1 MEPAGVEVPILWRG
15 RRARAFVPTVLAE
28 RDLELGAETVALAA
42 RARASVEHG
51 AESMPEDY
59 AALARLLLRAEG
71 VASSFIEGV
80 TAPVVDIV
88 LAEAGNDGGSAAA
101 WVAANLAAVTE
112 ALEEAHAGPLT
123 VDSLCR
129 WHRTLMTGSPTPSRH
144 VGVVRDE
151 QGWIGGTSPLDAHL
165 VTPPP
170 ERVPDLLDDLVAYVN
185 RTDVDPVSQAAIA
198 HAQFEV
204 IHPFADGNGRVG
216 RVLIAWVLVR
226 RLSLVTPPPV
236 STRIAADVGG
246 YSSGLVLFRLG
257 DHERWVQ
264 WFAEAVS
271 GAGRAQEELVAA
283 VQELRH
289 TWAERLSG
297 PREGGRRLRSNA
309 AAWRALD
316 LLPRYLVLTG
326 PVVAVELGIP
336 LKSARAAL
344 RDLAAAGVLVEHGTV
359 QADGPGRPR
368 RLFTSPELLGLAGS
382 NPLRGKDSESRGSM

>member
-1 MEPAGVEVPILWRG
+1 LALDAGTI
-15 RRARAFVPTVLAE
+15 AR
-28 RDLELGAETVALAA
+28 AA
-42 RARASVEHG
+42 RAQAAVEHG
-51 AESMPEDY
+51 AEAMPEDY

-88 LAEAGNDGGSAAA
+88 LAETDDRAGPSAAV

-112 ALEEAHAGPLT
+112 ALEEAHAGSLS

-170 ERVPDLLDDLVAYVN
+170 EHVPDLLDDLVAYVN
-185 RTDVDPVSQAAIA
+185 RTDVHPVSQAALA
-198 HAQFEV
+198 HAQFEL

-216 RVLIAWVLVR
+216 RVLIAWILVR

-236 STRIAADVGG
+236 STRITADVGG

-257 DHERWVQ
+257 EHDRWVQ
-264 WFAEAVS
+264 WFADAVS
-271 GAGRAQEELVAA
+271 GAGRAQQELVTA
-283 VQELRH
+283 VRELQRA
-289 TWAERLSG
+289 WAERLAA
-297 PREGGRRLRSNA
+297 PRTGARRLRSNA
-309 AAWRALD
+309 AAWRVLE
-316 LLPRYLVLTG
+316 LLPRHLVLTA
-326 PVVAVELGIP
+326 PDVAPELGIP
-336 LKSARAAL
+336 LKSASAAL
-344 RDLAAAGVLVEHGTV
+344 HDLVAANVLVEHGTV
-359 QADGPGRPR
+359 QPPGPGRPR
-368 RLFTSPELLGLAGS
+368 RLYTSPELLGLAGS
-382 NPLRGKDSESRGSM
+382 NPLRG